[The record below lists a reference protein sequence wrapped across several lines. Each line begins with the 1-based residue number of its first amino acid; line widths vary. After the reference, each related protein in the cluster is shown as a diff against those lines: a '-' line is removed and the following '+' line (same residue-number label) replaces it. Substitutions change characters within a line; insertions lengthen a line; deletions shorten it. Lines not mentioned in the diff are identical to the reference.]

1 MGVAASRSNAA
12 IRYERKAPH
21 VGPQHAP
28 VLEYPAVGP
37 VTGVADRHDSLQ
49 ADFVIIGGGTAGC
62 VLADR
67 LSACGRHRVLL
78 IEAVGAERSP
88 WIHIPV
94 GYGELFDQTRLDWR
108 FAPVPPAG
116 LAGGA
121 IGLTRGEG
129 WG

>member
-28 VLEYPAVGP
+28 VLEYPALGP

-49 ADFVIIGGGTAGC
+49 ADFVIIGGDTAGC

-67 LSACGRHRVLL
+67 LSAFGRHPVLRSADRL
-78 IEAVGAERSP
+78 VGNDWFSTCRS
-88 WIHIPV
+88 
-94 GYGELFDQTRLDWR
+94 RC
-108 FAPVPPAG
+108 APYY
-116 LAGGA
+116 
-121 IGLTRGEG
+121 
-129 WG
+129 

>member
-78 IEAVGAERSP
+78 IEAGGADRSP
-88 WIHIPV
+88 WIHIPDRKSGGWGRGV
-94 GYGELFDQTRLDWR
+94 SVRGEL
-108 FAPVPPAG
+108 
-116 LAGGA
+116 GG
-121 IGLTRGEG
+121 GRVLHKNTHS
-129 WG
+129 